1 MAFPAIPTG
10 GRVLTTYQ
18 ANTTATR
25 TFPNLSSL
33 TKNSGD
39 LLIAI
44 IACYDCTGNNATFG
58 SWGGSFIEFVDQG
71 STTGPTMAIG
81 AAYKW
86 STGSE

>member
-1 MAFPAIPTG
+1 MAHFPTIPTTG
-10 GRVLTTYQ
+10 AGRVLTNTQ

-44 IACYDCTGNNATFG
+44 CVAYQTSTGTNAAFSGWTAG
-58 SWGGSFIEFVDQG
+58 WTEFHDSAT
-71 STTGPTMAIG
+71 STTMAIG
-81 AAYKW
+81 MAYR
-86 STGSE
+86 